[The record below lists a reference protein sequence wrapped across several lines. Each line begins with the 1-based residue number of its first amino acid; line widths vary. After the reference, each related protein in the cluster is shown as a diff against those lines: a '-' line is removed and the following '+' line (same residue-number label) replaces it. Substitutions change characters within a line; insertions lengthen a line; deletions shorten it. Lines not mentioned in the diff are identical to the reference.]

1 MALRFAEKAEAAHDV
16 PLTIRHL
23 LDTALVTS
31 ADQEIV
37 YRGDVRITYREFR
50 ARLGRLANALTA
62 LGATE
67 GMTIGVL
74 DWDSHRYL
82 ECYFAVPMLGA
93 VLQTVNVR
101 LPPAQ
106 VADTINR
113 AGAEILLVHRDFLP
127 LVEALRGALPKVR
140 VIVALMDGEA
150 INGEVGAPDYAAG
163 EYERLL
169 QDADPGFAFRDFDEN
184 AMATIFFTTGTT
196 GSPKAVCF
204 THRQIVLHTLAANG
218 AFGVLRSRGF
228 GADDVYMPL
237 TPMFH
242 VHAWGVPYIATMLG
256 VKQVYAGRYDPDT
269 ILDLRAREGVT
280 FSHCV
285 PTILQMILSAADRR
299 GDDLTGWLMTIG
311 GSALTQALCRDG
323 RRRGM
328 DLIAGYGMSETAPTL
343 AVSRPRRT
351 RGTNGPKDREAD
363 EVEALTMAGVPL
375 PLVSVR
381 VVDEAMRDVP
391 ADGVTRGELVVRA
404 PWLTGCYV
412 GDARASDALWRG
424 GWLHTQDVATLNA
437 EGYVQIR
444 DRLKDVIKTGGEWLC
459 SVTLEDLIADLPGI
473 ESVAVIAV
481 PHPRWGER
489 PLGVV
494 VPAPGHAVTLEQVN
508 HRLETAI
515 AGGEISRY
523 GRLDA
528 LELVETMPKTSVG
541 KIDKK
546 ALRARFAA
554 ATGAPA

>member
-1 MALRFAEKAEAAHDV
+1 MALRFAEKAGEAHDF

-23 LDTALVTS
+23 LDTSLVTS

-50 ARLGRLANALTA
+50 DRLGRLASALTA

-113 AGAEILLVHRDFLP
+113 ADAEILLVHRDFLP
-127 LVEALRGALPKVR
+127 LVDVLRGTLPKVR
-140 VIVALMDGEA
+140 AIVALMDGDA
-150 INGEVGAPDYAAG
+150 APPDYAAG

-169 QDADPGFAFRDFDEN
+169 KEADPGFEFRDFDEN
-184 AMATIFFTTGTT
+184 AMATLFFTTGTT

-204 THRQIVLHTLAANG
+204 SHRQIVLHAIVANG
-218 AFGVLRSRGF
+218 PFGCLKSRGF

-242 VHAWGVPYIATMLG
+242 VHAWGMPYVATMLG
-256 VKQVYAGRYDPDT
+256 VKQVYAGRYDPDA
-269 ILDLRAREGVT
+269 ILELRAREGVT

-285 PTILQMILSAADRR
+285 PTILQMILGAADRR
-299 GDDLTGWLMTIG
+299 GDDLSGWLMTIG
-311 GSALTQALCRDG
+311 GSALTQALCREG

-328 DLIAGYGMSETAPTL
+328 ELVSGYGMSETAPLL
-343 AVSRPRRT
+343 AVSRPRRA
-351 RGTNGPKDREAD
+351 GAGD
-363 EVEALTMAGVPL
+363 EVEALTMAGIPV

-391 ADGVTRGELVVRA
+391 ADGATRGELVVRA
-404 PWLTGCYV
+404 PWLTACYV
-412 GDARASDALWRG
+412 GDARASAALWRG

-444 DRLKDVIKTGGEWLC
+444 DRLKDVIKTGGEWIC
-459 SVTLEDLIADLPGI
+459 SVTLEDMIADLPEIG
-473 ESVAVIAV
+473 SVAVIGV
-481 PHPRWGER
+481 PHPQWGER

-494 VPAPGHAVTLEQVN
+494 VPAPGQSVTLEQVN
-508 HRLETAI
+508 RLLDTAIEAGEVSRYARLDRLEI
-515 AGGEISRY
+515 
-523 GRLDA
+523 
-528 LELVETMPKTSVG
+528 VETMPKTSVG

-546 ALRARFAA
+546 ALRALY
-554 ATGAPA
+554 ATGPGVTA

>member
-1 MALRFAEKAEAAHDV
+1 MALRFVERAAEAHDF

-23 LDTALVTS
+23 LDTSLVTA

-37 YRGDVRITYREFR
+37 YRDEVRITYRTFHE
-50 ARLGRLANALTA
+50 RLGRLASALTA
-62 LGATE
+62 LGAAE

-82 ECYFAVPMLGA
+82 ECYFAIPMIGA

-106 VADTINR
+106 VAETINR

-127 LVEALRGALPKVR
+127 LIEALRGALPNVR
-140 VIVALMDGEA
+140 AIVALMDGDA
-150 INGEVGAPDYAAG
+150 APPDYAAG

-169 QDADPGFAFRDFDEN
+169 QDADPAFEFRDFDEN
-184 AMATIFFTTGTT
+184 AMATLFFTTGTT

-204 THRQIVLHTLAANG
+204 THRQIVLHAIVANG
-218 AFGVLRSRGF
+218 PFGGLHSRGF

-242 VHAWGVPYIATMLG
+242 VHAWGMPYVATMLG

-285 PTILQMILSAADRR
+285 PTILQMVLAAADRR
-299 GDDLTGWLMTIG
+299 GADLAGWLMTIG
-311 GSALTQALCRDG
+311 GSALTQALCREG

-328 DLIAGYGMSETAPTL
+328 ELVSGYGMSETAPLLT
-343 AVSRPRRT
+343 VSRPRRE
-351 RGTNGPKDREAD
+351 GGSD
-363 EVEALTMAGVPL
+363 EVEALTMAGVPV

-381 VVDEAMRDVP
+381 VVDETMRDVP
-391 ADGVTRGELVVRA
+391 ADGVSRGELVIRA

-412 GDARASDALWRG
+412 GDTRASDALWRG
-424 GWLHTQDVATLNA
+424 GWLHTQDVATLNR

-459 SVTLEDLIADLPGI
+459 SVTLEDMIADLPGI
-473 ESVAVIAV
+473 EQVAVIGV
-481 PHPRWGER
+481 PHPHWGER

-494 VPAPGHAVTLEQVN
+494 VAVAGHTVTLEQVN
-508 HRLETAI
+508 QRLDSAIASGEVSRYARLE
-515 AGGEISRY
+515 S
-523 GRLDA
+523 

-541 KIDKK
+541 KVDKK
-546 ALRARFAA
+546 ALRALYAA
-554 ATGAPA
+554 PPVASA

>member
-1 MALRFAEKAEAAHDV
+1 MALRFVERAAEAHDF

-23 LDTALVTS
+23 LDTSLVTA

-37 YRGDVRITYREFR
+37 YRDEVRITYRTFHE
-50 ARLGRLANALTA
+50 RLGRLASALTA
-62 LGATE
+62 LGAAE

-82 ECYFAVPMLGA
+82 ECYFAIPMIGA

-106 VADTINR
+106 VAETINR

-127 LVEALRGALPKVR
+127 LVEALRGALPNVR
-140 VIVALMDGEA
+140 AIVALMDGDA
-150 INGEVGAPDYAAG
+150 APPDYAAG

-169 QDADPGFAFRDFDEN
+169 QDADPDFEFRDFDEN
-184 AMATIFFTTGTT
+184 AMATLFFTTGTT

-204 THRQIVLHTLAANG
+204 THRQIVLHAIVANG
-218 AFGVLRSRGF
+218 PFGGLHSRGF

-242 VHAWGVPYIATMLG
+242 VHAWGMPYVATMLG

-285 PTILQMILSAADRR
+285 PTILQMVLAAADRR
-299 GDDLTGWLMTIG
+299 GADLAGWLMTIG
-311 GSALTQALCRDG
+311 GSALTQALCREG

-328 DLIAGYGMSETAPTL
+328 ELVSGYGMSETAPLLT
-343 AVSRPRRT
+343 VSRPRRE
-351 RGTNGPKDREAD
+351 GGSD
-363 EVEALTMAGVPL
+363 EVEALTMAGVPV

-381 VVDEAMRDVP
+381 VVDETMRDVP
-391 ADGVTRGELVVRA
+391 ADGVSRGELVIRA

-412 GDARASDALWRG
+412 GDTRASDALWRG
-424 GWLHTQDVATLNA
+424 GWLHTQDVATLNR

-459 SVTLEDLIADLPGI
+459 SVTLEDMIADLPGI
-473 ESVAVIAV
+473 EQVAVIGV
-481 PHPRWGER
+481 PHPHWGER

-494 VPAPGHAVTLEQVN
+494 VAVAGHTVTLEQVN
-508 HRLETAI
+508 QRLDSAIASGEVSRYARLE
-515 AGGEISRY
+515 S
-523 GRLDA
+523 

-541 KIDKK
+541 KVDKK
-546 ALRARFAA
+546 ALRALYAA
-554 ATGAPA
+554 PPVASA

>member
-1 MALRFAEKAEAAHDV
+1 MALRFAEKAAGACDV

-37 YRGDVRITYREFR
+37 YRSDVRITYRRFR
-50 ARLGRLANALTA
+50 ERLGRLASALVA

-82 ECYFAVPMLGA
+82 ECYFAIPMLGA

-106 VADTINR
+106 VADTIDR
-113 AGAEILLVHRDFLP
+113 ADAELLLVHRDFLP
-127 LVEALRGALPKVR
+127 LVEALRDAMPKVR
-140 VIVALMDGEA
+140 VVVALMDGDA
-150 INGEVGAPDYAAG
+150 APPDYAAG

-169 QDADPGFAFRDFDEN
+169 EDADPGFDFRDFDEN
-184 AMATIFFTTGTT
+184 AMATLFFTTGTT

-204 THRQIVLHTLAANG
+204 THRQIVLHAIAVNG
-218 AFGVLRSRGF
+218 AFGVLKSRGF

-242 VHAWGVPYIATMLG
+242 VHAWGMPYIATMLG

-285 PTILQMILSAADRR
+285 PTILQMILAAAERR
-299 GDDLTGWLMTIG
+299 GDDLAGWLMTIG
-311 GSALTQALCRDG
+311 GSALTQALCREG

-328 DLIAGYGMSETAPTL
+328 DLVAGYGMSETAPIV
-343 AVSRPRRT
+343 AISRPSRT
-351 RGTNGPKDREAD
+351 RGRDGGDD
-363 EVEALTMAGVPL
+363 VEALTMAGVPV

-391 ADGVTRGELVVRA
+391 ADGATRGELVVRA
-404 PWLTGCYV
+404 PWLTACYV
-412 GDARASDALWRG
+412 GDARASEALWRG

-437 EGYVQIR
+437 GGYVQIR

-459 SVTLEDLIADLPGI
+459 SVTLEDLISDLPGI
-473 ESVAVIAV
+473 EQVAVIGV
-481 PHPRWGER
+481 PHARWGER

-494 VPAPGHAVTLEQVN
+494 VAVPGHAVTLEQVN
-508 HRLETAI
+508 RRLQKAIDVGEVSRYARLE
-515 AGGEISRY
+515 
-523 GRLDA
+523 A
-528 LELVETMPKTSVG
+528 LETVEAMPKTSVG

-546 ALRARFAA
+546 ALRARFA
-554 ATGAPA
+554 TGSDAPARL